1 MAKGMKTG
9 GLASGVPN
17 KTTAKAKEFIS
28 AILNAEEDRIKSAL
42 DEIYAEDKKHYL
54 DWIGKNL
61 EYVIPK
67 LARTEIDAEIND
79 PLTNTILDSLSKEEL
94 ITLAKEA
101 VRNVSSRTET

>member
-9 GLASGVPN
+9 GRASGVPN

-79 PLTNTILDSLSKEEL
+79 PLTSVLVESMSKEEL
-94 ITLAKEA
+94 IILAKET
-101 VRNVSSRTET
+101 VKNVKRDTES